1 METKVE
7 RLEHNIV
14 KLNIEIDAQTAEKEY
29 NKACKRLSQ
38 RINIPGFRKG
48 KAPRA
53 ILEKNI
59 GAENI
64 KRDALE
70 TMLPPIFSEA
80 ISKNKLITIT
90 EPYLES
96 YEFEPGKQ
104 VKVVARLEL
113 KPEVKFEQYK
123 DMEIEVEEFKTPQ
136 DAMDKEI
143 DDLTKKFTTFEK
155 VEGRASTDKDV
166 VVMDFEG
173 SVDGELIQGGSAKN
187 YMLDLE
193 NSNFI
198 PGFAEQLV
206 GKNAG
211 DEFVIDVT
219 FPEVYHDEKLQGKPA
234 QFKIKINEIRQ
245 KVKPELNDE
254 LAQKVGN
261 FKTVDELKADIQKY
275 LDSSEKIENDK
286 RSTAKLFETI
296 ISKMDVDVQ
305 DTMIER
311 EKQALV
317 ADFRQKLA
325 QTGVTWEQVVKNDG
339 VEKVDSELREEAL
352 NRIKNSLM
360 ISEIAKLENIQITP
374 QDLEEKLGELA
385 TMYQTDKSAIF
396 KEISKNPVM
405 IQSLSQQALSQKVT
419 KFLLDNNK
427 IKFIAGANK

>member
-1 METKVE
+1 METKIE

-14 KLNIEIDAQTAEKEY
+14 KLDIEIDADIAEKEY

-70 TMLPPIFSEA
+70 SMLPAIFSDA
-80 ISKNKLITIT
+80 ISKNNLITIT

-96 YEFEPGKQ
+96 FDFELGKP

-123 DMEIEVEEFKTPQ
+123 DLEIEVEEFKTPEN
-136 DAMDKEI
+136 AMEKEI

-155 VEGRASTDKDV
+155 VEDRASTDKDV

-173 SVDGELIQGGSAKN
+173 SVDGELIPGGSAKN

-211 DEFVIDVT
+211 EEFVIDVT
-219 FPEVYHDEKLQGKPA
+219 FPEIYHDEKLQGKPA
-234 QFKIKINEIRQ
+234 QFKIKINEIKQ
-245 KVKPELNDE
+245 KVRPELNDD

-275 LDSSEKIENDK
+275 LDNQKADIDRVNAEK
-286 RSTAKLFETI
+286 ALFEKVSNDAKVEI
-296 ISKMDVDVQ
+296 QQS
-305 DTMIER
+305 MIDR
-311 EKQALV
+311 EADQLV
-317 ADFRQKLA
+317 EEYKQKLSM
-325 QTGVTWEQVVKNDG
+325 QGFTWEQA
-339 VEKVDSELREEAL
+339 VEAQGYDEIMKSLKEDAAVRV
-352 NRIKNSLM
+352 KNSLV
-360 ISEIAKLENIQITP
+360 IDKIAKEENLEVSQA
-374 QDLEEKLGELA
+374 EFGAKLSELSR
-385 TMYQTDKSAIF
+385 MYQIDT
-396 KEISKNPVM
+396 NTM
-405 IQSLSQQALSQKVT
+405 IKQLSQTPGVFNAISHQALNEKVT
-419 KFLLDNNK
+419 QFLVDSNTVN
-427 IKFIAGANK
+427 IK